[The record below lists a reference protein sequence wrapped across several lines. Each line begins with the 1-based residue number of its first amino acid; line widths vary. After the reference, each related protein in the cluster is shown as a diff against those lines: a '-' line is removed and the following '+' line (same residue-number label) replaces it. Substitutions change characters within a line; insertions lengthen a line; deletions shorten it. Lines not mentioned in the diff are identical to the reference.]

1 MAVPTLKSWVNNT
14 FLWIFCLTFCP
25 RAELLLLA
33 SPMAPPRKRALPAP
47 LPDGF
52 TLIDTEKKQWKLG
65 RIIGQGGFGLIY
77 LASQDMEMPVGEDS
91 HFVIKVEYHENGPLF
106 SELKFYQRAAKPEN
120 MQRWMR
126 SKTLDFLGIPAYWG
140 SGLAEHNGTRYR
152 FMVMDRLGS
161 DLQKVCDRNG
171 GKLKKHT
178 VLQLGRVLLD
188 VLEYIHDNEYV
199 HADIKA
205 ANLMLGHTDPDKVYL
220 ADYGLSYRYS
230 PDGVHKEYK
239 NNPKKGHNGTIE
251 YTSIDAHNGV
261 APSRRGDLE
270 VLGFCLLHWLCG
282 ALPWDS
288 VLKNPIQVQEAKTRL
303 MGNLPGSVQ
312 ELSVGGACTDE
323 LASFL
328 LSVKAL
334 EYKDRPDYQRLRE
347 LLSEGG
353 PRASGG
359 QGRLDLSVPRGAMS
373 GGSSTRGSDWPDRGK
388 KAGRGRGSSKLKPV
402 VVEDEESDEEDEKM
416 ELDEARP
423 KPVPPKGVKKAG
435 RAKPATRGASKPK
448 PVYVDDDSDEEKMEI
463 EEGRPKPVPSRYIRG
478 PPVFNPQSEH
488 GKAGRARGSSKPKS
502 VYVEDDESEE
512 EMERPRPVPSQYIRG
527 PPKSKPQPEQA
538 KTSTQTKRRV
548 RKIVAVTSRPQVNH
562 RLSHPRE
569 STTPTKSKLGQTH
582 DDQWEDHSQTH
593 WEKHLYKEDG
603 SENFNHDHQ
612 CGGKSQKHNPPE
624 SDHWENPIHIY
635 DRGEWEEYSHKD
647 HNQRTE
653 PSPKQNSGCNVIMYC
668 SALVVFLFL
677 SLAFLFTLADGP
689 E

>member
-1 MAVPTLKSWVNNT
+1 
-14 FLWIFCLTFCP
+14 
-25 RAELLLLA
+25 
-33 SPMAPPRKRALPAP
+33 MAPPRKRALPAP

-161 DLQKVCDRNG
+161 DLQKVCERNG

-239 NNPKKGHNGTIE
+239 KNPKKGHNGTIE

-303 MGNLPGSVQ
+303 LGNLPGSVQ

-334 EYKDRPDYQRLRE
+334 DYEERPDYQRLRE
-347 LLSEGG
+347 LLSEAGL
-353 PRASGG
+353 RASGG
-359 QGRLDLSVPRGAMS
+359 QGRLDLSMPRGAMS

-402 VVEDEESDEEDEKM
+402 VVVDEESDEEDEKM
-416 ELDEARP
+416 ELDEARS
-423 KPVPPKGVKKAG
+423 KPVPPKGVKRAG
-435 RAKPATRGASKPK
+435 LNLQLEGPPNQSLYMWRMTVMKKRWRLKRGDPSLYHLATLGDHQYPTPSQNMGKQ
-448 PVYVDDDSDEEKMEI
+448 DEL
-463 EEGRPKPVPSRYIRG
+463 EGRP
-478 PPVFNPQSEH
+478 NQSLYMW
-488 GKAGRARGSSKPKS
+488 R
-502 VYVEDDESEE
+502 
-512 EMERPRPVPSQYIRG
+512 M
-527 PPKSKPQPEQA
+527 
-538 KTSTQTKRRV
+538 TRV
-548 RKIVAVTSRPQVNH
+548 RKRRWKDPDLCRLNTS
-562 RLSHPRE
+562 
-569 STTPTKSKLGQTH
+569 
-582 DDQWEDHSQTH
+582 EDHP
-593 WEKHLYKEDG
+593 
-603 SENFNHDHQ
+603 N
-612 CGGKSQKHNPPE
+612 
-624 SDHWENPIHIY
+624 
-635 DRGEWEEYSHKD
+635 
-647 HNQRTE
+647 
-653 PSPKQNSGCNVIMYC
+653 PSPSQNRR
-668 SALVVFLFL
+668 
-677 SLAFLFTLADGP
+677 
-689 E
+689 

>member
-1 MAVPTLKSWVNNT
+1 
-14 FLWIFCLTFCP
+14 
-25 RAELLLLA
+25 
-33 SPMAPPRKRALPAP
+33 MAPPRKRALPAP

-161 DLQKVCDRNG
+161 DLQKVCERNG

-239 NNPKKGHNGTIE
+239 KNPKKGHNGTIE
-251 YTSIDAHNGV
+251 YTSIDAHNGA
-261 APSRRGDLE
+261 APSRRGDLQ

-288 VLKNPIQVQEAKTRL
+288 VLKDPIQVQEAKTRL
-303 MGNLPGSVQ
+303 IGNLPGSVQ

-334 EYKDRPDYQRLRE
+334 EYEERPDYQRLRE
-347 LLSEGG
+347 LLSESG
-353 PRASGG
+353 PRAIGG

-373 GGSSTRGSDWPDRGK
+373 GGSSTRESDWPDRG
-388 KAGRGRGSSKLKPV
+388 
-402 VVEDEESDEEDEKM
+402 
-416 ELDEARP
+416 
-423 KPVPPKGVKKAG
+423 KKAG

-448 PVYVDDDSDEEKMEI
+448 PVYVEDDSD

-478 PPVFNPQSEH
+478 PPVSNPQSEH

-538 KTSTQTKRRV
+538 KTSTQTKRK
-548 RKIVAVTSRPQVNH
+548 KIVADDGVAVTSRPQVNH
-562 RLSHPRE
+562 ILFQPRE
-569 STTPTKSKLGQTH
+569 STTHTKSKLGQTH

-603 SENFNHDHQ
+603 SEIFNHDHR
-612 CGGKSQKHNPPE
+612 CGGKSNKHNPPE
-624 SDHWENPIHIY
+624 SDHWESPIHIC
-635 DRGEWEEYSHKD
+635 EWEEYSHKD
-647 HNQRTE
+647 HGQRAE
-653 PSPKQNSGCNVIMYC
+653 PSPKQKSGCNVTLYC
-668 SALVVFLFL
+668 SALVVLFL
-677 SLAFLFTLADGP
+677 SLAFLFTLADSP

>member
-1 MAVPTLKSWVNNT
+1 
-14 FLWIFCLTFCP
+14 
-25 RAELLLLA
+25 
-33 SPMAPPRKRALPAP
+33 MAPPRKRALPAP

-161 DLQKVCDRNG
+161 DLQKVCERNG

-239 NNPKKGHNGTIE
+239 KNPKKGHNGTIE

-303 MGNLPGSVQ
+303 IGNLPGSVQ

-334 EYKDRPDYQRLRE
+334 EYEERPDYQRLRE
-347 LLSEGG
+347 LLSEAG

-402 VVEDEESDEEDEKM
+402 VVVDEESDEEDEKM

-448 PVYVDDDSDEEKMEI
+448 PIYVEDDSDEEKMEI

-478 PPVFNPQSEH
+478 PPVSNPQSEH

-548 RKIVAVTSRPQVNH
+548 RKIVADDGVAVTSRPQVNH
-562 RLSHPRE
+562 RLFQPRE

-582 DDQWEDHSQTH
+582 DDQWEDHSQTN

-603 SENFNHDHQ
+603 SEIFNHDHR
-612 CGGKSQKHNPPE
+612 CGGKSNKHNPPE
-624 SDHWENPIHIY
+624 SDHWESPIHIY
-635 DRGEWEEYSHKD
+635 DCGEWEEYSHKD
-647 HNQRTE
+647 HGQRAE
-653 PSPKQNSGCNVIMYC
+653 PSPKQKSGCNVTLYC
-668 SALVVFLFL
+668 SALVVLFL
-677 SLAFLFTLADGP
+677 SLAFLFTLTDSP